1 MGKVKNE
8 DLRLNIIVNGDAGRK
23 EILTLQRSMLDT
35 KESIKNTEKAMRELE
50 KAGKKGGEQYTALSA
65 ELKKSKESLAGYEA
79 EYRKFNDQ
87 LSLTGKTINELRQHI
102 KLTHI
107 ALNQAEPN
115 TDAWKRLHD
124 ELKKSQQQLVYL
136 SKGAENAHSSLCD
149 IVGNIRDY
157 YISVRAIIDS
167 AKSVYNMGEGARDA
181 FLAYDE
187 AMVDAM
193 KTTGLARDE
202 MESLSNSL
210 KKIDTKTA
218 QNELLALVRAGGKLG
233 ITGEQDLLGF
243 AKAADQINVALSED
257 LGGNAEA
264 AITAIGK
271 MTDIFGIKEEFG
283 IEKAMLK
290 VGSAINELGMA
301 STANEGYIVDFSKR
315 LAGIAPNADI
325 SISKVMG
332 LAATLDKY
340 GQQSE
345 TAATALGQTIMAMF
359 KRTETFAQIAGMSV
373 KDFSSLLENDVNEAL
388 LRVLEGMQQGEGG
401 LASVTAAMEEMHLNG
416 QRAATIL
423 GTLSKNTGELRAQQE
438 LANQAF
444 MKGTSLTEEFGTK
457 NTSLTAVL
465 EKQRKAIQETI
476 VGIGQE
482 INPLMTTGLNL
493 ANTGLKL
500 ISAAVKYRAAIIGLT
515 VATAAYNLARKVQ
528 HFYSAQNVADL
539 ALEAT
544 LLAGSTK
551 ATMLKCAALN
561 ILAGNFR
568 AAGIALKTFGTAL
581 KANPIG
587 LFIGLITSAIGIIAA
602 FAKKSNEATK
612 SQREFR
618 DAATDTISEINKE
631 KAALDKLKNSV
642 MTAAMGSSERAKAI
656 KKINELYGS
665 YLPNLL
671 TEKSSNAEV
680 ASALALVN
688 VQLEKSI
695 RLKGRM
701 NAMTAA
707 EETLQ
712 TATKNT
718 MANIAKRYRNATGK
732 DMTDQQTEEM
742 LKALVAYRDTQID
755 GTKDAAAKQ
764 NALSRLV
771 NVDFVKLFA
780 SAGYGT
786 PANPQKYFEEIFKA
800 VGDYYKTEKQANIL
814 YGNPADLQATTYNHY
829 DTGGTNESP
838 DEDMPTSTKA
848 GKSWSLSADEAYL
861 KAAYE
866 LKEKYR
872 KGDIA
877 SEEEYRKQLLGLEI
891 KTLED
896 RIATNKESGA
906 DLLSLKSQLTD
917 KQIELQKK
925 DGKIVTDNGLKLKEE
940 QYKLERAAQE
950 ARNAEELAATVA
962 TGEELEKIKKSQA
975 KKLAAIDLQ
984 YLQELQKE
992 LEKLI
997 QDSGSPDLMTL
1008 DGSAADALKMKLQE
1022 VRKQIADILAKM
1034 NGGDSSDGQG
1044 EDAAAPEKRGKG
1056 SLFGVGQDD
1065 WDALF
1070 KNIAE
1075 GKFSLEDLGTTVNAL
1090 SGAFNEMFKLWSS
1103 ASEFQAAKEKK
1114 QLKDY
1119 EKANDQKKKSLEKR
1133 LNAGLITEEQ
1143 YNAQVEQMDAEK
1155 DAYQEALELKQAKR
1169 QKAQKIT
1176 QSIINTALGVTKTL
1190 AEWGIPWGIAP
1201 AAIMGAMGAVETAL
1215 IAAQPIT
1222 TGYEEGG
1229 VISTVREQDGKRFK
1243 ARLSP
1248 DRRGF
1253 ISGPTVLVGEN
1264 GGEYVV
1270 PSDGLANPSLQPF
1283 LATMEIARRNG
1294 TLRSLNFDAIY
1305 PVATAIG
1312 RASGGYTAPDAGQ
1325 SSVTIPA
1332 GSTGEARLI
1341 NAIEALERRLSS
1353 PITAEVAMLGRNGIV
1368 EQTDKYNK
1376 LRNRGKL

>member
-325 SISKVMG
+325 SISKVLG

-345 TAATALGQTIMAMF
+345 TAATAIGQTIMAMF

-423 GTLSKNTGELRAQQE
+423 GTLSKNTGELRTQQE

-482 INPLMTTGLNL
+482 INPLMSTGLSL

-500 ISAAVKYRAAIIGLT
+500 VSIAIKNRLAIIALT
-515 VATAAYNLARKVQ
+515 AATVAYNLAKKLQ
-528 HFYSAQNVADL
+528 HFYSTQNRADL

-544 LLAGSTK
+544 LLSGSTK

-561 ILAGNFR
+561 LLAGNFK
-568 AAGIALKTFGTAL
+568 AAGIAVKSFGAAL
-581 KANPIG
+581 ISNPIG
-587 LFIGLITSAIGIIAA
+587 LVAAGIAALVSGIIY
-602 FAKKSNEATK
+602 FTTRTRESTK
-612 SQREFR
+612 AQREFR
-618 DAATDTISEINKE
+618 DTATNTISEINKE

-671 TEKSSNAEV
+671 TEKSSNSEV

-718 MANIAKRYRNATGK
+718 MANIAKRYRSATGK

-780 SAGYGT
+780 SAGYGA
-786 PANPQKYFEEIFKA
+786 PANPKKYFEEIFKA

-838 DEDMPTSTKA
+838 NEDMPTSTKA

-861 KAAYE
+861 QAAYE

-1332 GSTGEARLI
+1332 GSTGEARLAK
-1341 NAIEALERRLSS
+1341 AIETLEKRLSK

-1368 EQTDKYNK
+1368 EKTDKYNK